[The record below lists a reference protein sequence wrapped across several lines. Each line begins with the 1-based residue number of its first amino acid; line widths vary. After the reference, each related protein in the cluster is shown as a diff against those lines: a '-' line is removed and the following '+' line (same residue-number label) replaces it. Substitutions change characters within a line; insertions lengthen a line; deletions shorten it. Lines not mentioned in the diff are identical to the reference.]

1 MRLTGWGRKP
11 AVDAE
16 VFAPYSIPDLRS
28 RFPRA
33 RFRGIPRGN
42 GRSYGDSALA
52 PQVLSSRRLDRFLAF
67 DAETG
72 VLRCEAG
79 VLLADILDVFVPRGW
94 FLHATPGTKL
104 ISVGGAIA
112 SDVHGKSHHLEGCFS
127 RHVERFSLMLADGGM
142 VDCSKT
148 QHADLFRATC
158 GGMGLT
164 GFILEATLR
173 LKPIRSAYL
182 RETTFKADDLDH
194 ALSLFAEQS
203 GAPYSVAWIDC
214 LATGPRLGR
223 SLLMTGDFIDDGRLH
238 GTAKTPLSV
247 PVDTPG
253 FALNRYSVTAF
264 NALYYHRVRGRQRE
278 RVVHFD
284 PFFYPLDGI
293 GHWNRIYGKSG
304 FTQYQFVIPKASGA
318 AGIEEVLQRIA
329 ASKRGSFLAVLKTF
343 GPANGNPLSFPMEG
357 YTLALDFRLE
367 PGLLP
372 FLEELDRIVLDHGGR
387 LYLTKDV
394 RMSAETFRA
403 GYPRWKEFQDLR
415 RKYGADT
422 TFRSLQSERLGL

>member
-11 AVDAE
+11 VVDADMLAPRSISE
-16 VFAPYSIPDLRS
+16 VQIRCRQTP
-28 RFPRA
+28 
-33 RFRGIPRGN
+33 FRGIPRGN

-52 PQVLSSRRLDRFLAF
+52 PRVLSSRRLDRFLAF

-79 VLLADILDVFVPRGW
+79 VLLADILDVSVPRGW
-94 FLHATPGTKL
+94 FLPATPGTKL

-127 RHVERFSLMLADGGM
+127 RHLERFSLMLADGETLE
-142 VDCSKT
+142 CSRT

-164 GFILEATLR
+164 GFILEASLR

-182 RETTFKADDLDH
+182 RETTFKAENLDH
-194 ALSLFAEQS
+194 ALSLFSEHA

-223 SLLMTGDFIDDGRLH
+223 SLLMTGDFIDDGRLR
-238 GTAKTPLSV
+238 APVKSPLSV
-247 PVDTPG
+247 PFDVPG
-253 FALNRYSVTAF
+253 FALNRYSVAAF
-264 NALYYHRVRGRQRE
+264 NALYYHRVRTAQRE
-278 RVVHFD
+278 RMVHFD

-304 FTQYQFVIPKASGA
+304 FTQYQFVVPREAGHGGIGA
-318 AGIEEVLQRIA
+318 VLKRIV

-343 GPANGNPLSFPMEG
+343 GPANDNPLSFPMEG
-357 YTLALDFRLE
+357 YTLALDFKLE

-387 LYLTKDV
+387 IYLTKDV
-394 RMSAETFRA
+394 RMSGDTFRA
-403 GYPRWKEFQDLR
+403 GYPRWEAFQELR

>member
-11 AVDAE
+11 VVEAE

-67 DAETG
+67 DAEAG

-79 VLLADILDVFVPRGW
+79 VLLADILEVFVPRGW
-94 FLHATPGTKL
+94 FPHATPGTRL
-104 ISVGGAIA
+104 ITVGGAIA

-127 RHVERFSLMLADGGM
+127 RHVERFSLMLADGR
-142 VDCSKT
+142 VVECSRT

-164 GFILEATLR
+164 GFILEASLR
-173 LKPIRSAYL
+173 LKSIESAYL
-182 RETTFKADDLDH
+182 RETTFKAENLDH
-194 ALSLFAEQS
+194 ALSLFSEHA

-223 SLLMTGDFIDDGRLH
+223 SLLMTGDFIDDGRLQ
-238 GTAKTPLSV
+238 GTVKKPLSV
-247 PVDTPG
+247 PVDVPG
-253 FALNRYSVTAF
+253 FVLNRYSVAAF
-264 NALYYHRVRGRQRE
+264 NALYYHRVRTARRE
-278 RVVHFD
+278 RIVHFE

-318 AGIEEVLQRIA
+318 AGITAVLRRIA
-329 ASKRGSFLAVLKTF
+329 ASRRGSFLAVLKAF
-343 GPANGNPLSFPMEG
+343 GPANDNPLSFPMEG
-357 YTLALDFRLE
+357 YTLALDFKLE

-372 FLEELDRIVLDHGGR
+372 FLEELDRVVLEHGGR
-387 LYLTKDV
+387 LYLTKDA
-394 RMSAETFRA
+394 RMSGATFRA
-403 GYPRWKEFQDLR
+403 GYPGWEEFQDVR
-415 RKYGADT
+415 RKYGADAV
-422 TFRSLQSERLGL
+422 FRSLQSERLGL

>member
-16 VFAPYSIPDLRS
+16 VFAPCSIPDLQS
-28 RFPRA
+28 WFPGA
-33 RFRGIPRGN
+33 QFRGIPRGN

-79 VLLADILDVFVPRGW
+79 VLLADILEVFVPRGW

-127 RHVERFSLMLADGGM
+127 RHLERFSLMLADGGI
-142 VDCSKT
+142 VECSRA

-164 GFILEATLR
+164 GFILEASLR

-182 RETTFKADDLDH
+182 GETTFKAENLDH

-223 SLLMTGDFIDDGRLH
+223 SLLMTGDFIDDGRLQ

-247 PVDTPG
+247 PVDAPG

-264 NALYYHRVRGRQRE
+264 NALYYHRVRALRRE

-318 AGIEEVLQRIA
+318 AGITAVLQRIA

-343 GPANGNPLSFPMEG
+343 GPANGNYLSFPLEG
-357 YTLALDFRLE
+357 YTLALDFKLE
-367 PGLLP
+367 PGLVP

-387 LYLTKDV
+387 IYLTKDV
-394 RMSAETFRA
+394 RMSAETFRTA
-403 GYPRWKEFQDLR
+403 YPRWEEFQNVR
-415 RKYGADT
+415 KKYGADKV
-422 TFRSLQSERLGL
+422 FRSMQSDRLGL